1 MLQALTGLQFQM
13 KEQLREREET
23 STQPGSQGS
32 AYIVPH
38 AIFIYTNV
46 SKTFPSKARSFFK
59 SIIIFSQCI
68 YLYAHIGIISK

>member
-1 MLQALTGLQFQM
+1 MFFLCSTPFFTNPLIEEEKRNVLQGLTGLQFQM

-38 AIFIYTNV
+38 AIFTHTNV
-46 SKTFPSKARSFFK
+46 SETFPSKT
-59 SIIIFSQCI
+59 
-68 YLYAHIGIISK
+68 